1 MPYGAGLKVIREQV
15 RVRDRV
21 CRRCGKTPEQ
31 NGRALDVHHLDPF
44 RFSGDNST
52 DRLIALCRSCHM
64 RADDHGR
71 KGSAVFL
78 RQAGYRPDITK
89 RELRRRAANER
100 ARRRSELRRE
110 QQQHALELAELG
122 LSLRRIARATG
133 VSHQT
138 IANWLDAWARPDRL
152 VS

>member
-1 MPYGAGLKVIREQV
+1 MSYGPGWKSIREQV
-15 RVRDRV
+15 RARDRV
-21 CRRCGKTPEQ
+21 CRHCGKTPEE
-31 NGRALDVHHLDPF
+31 NGRALDVHHVDPF
-44 RFSGDNST
+44 RFSGDNSP
-52 DRLIALCRSCHM
+52 DRLEAPCRKCHM
-64 RADDHGR
+64 WADDHGR

-89 RELRRRAANER
+89 RELRRRAAKER
-100 ARRRSELRRE
+100 ALERAERRRE

-122 LSLRRIARATG
+122 LSLRRIARAVG

-138 IANWLDAWARPDRL
+138 VANWLDGWARPDRL